1 MIDIIS
7 YMSLIAQ
14 LCSLP
19 TQKLLMSKN
28 LLFVVER
35 VLNQMKKLQITPQE
49 ANCQIS
55 DLLDG
60 KKPESNISKNLQES
74 KDQIPSCHPEFIS
87 GSSPQ
92 KDQITFVSDDDSY
105 SQPSQ
110 NSPKKD
116 SISSM
121 FDMYLSNDDSQSFNN
136 KISNSSFNP
145 FGNLDLNTNQNWNST
160 VNWTPPRTNWNTIAK
175 LNDCVILYRT
185 HSQSRAI
192 EEAFLKA
199 KLPYRLVSGT
209 RFLDRKEI
217 KDVMSIL
224 KFMSNGVDKISLSRF
239 LPLVLDGVGPKT
251 LERILGF
258 LDDPDY
264 PLAPKHQQMI
274 VDLLTR
280 LHNAWSQ
287 STKLID
293 LCKEL
298 QIVSGYSRYLK
309 KEYPIK
315 DEYNDRIENIGE
327 IYSLMLPFDQDESLD
342 LNDKMSAFLAQ
353 ISLMSMV
360 DNTANDPDQPKIN
373 LMSLHQS
380 KGLEYETVFLVGCED
395 GLLPHQNSFNERSDM
410 EEEVR
415 LAYVGVTR
423 AKQNLFLTSAESRIT
438 FGQIKANPASRIF
451 RPFLNKYCS
460 RTK

>member
-60 KKPESNISKNLQES
+60 KKPENTSTKNIQES
-74 KDQIPSCHPEFIS
+74 KDQ
-87 GSSPQ
+87 
-92 KDQITFVSDDDSY
+92 KDSITFVSDDDSY

-110 NSPKKD
+110 NTPKKD

-121 FDMYLSNDDSQSFNN
+121 FDMYLSSDDSQSFDQKN
-136 KISNSSFNP
+136 SNSSFNP
-145 FGNLDLNTNQNWNST
+145 FGNLDLSTNQNWNAT

-209 RFLDRKEI
+209 RFLRSEERRVGKE
-217 KDVMSIL
+217 
-224 KFMSNGVDKISLSRF
+224 
-239 LPLVLDGVGPKT
+239 
-251 LERILGF
+251 
-258 LDDPDY
+258 
-264 PLAPKHQQMI
+264 
-274 VDLLTR
+274 
-280 LHNAWSQ
+280 
-287 STKLID
+287 
-293 LCKEL
+293 C
-298 QIVSGYSRYLK
+298 
-309 KEYPIK
+309 
-315 DEYNDRIENIGE
+315 
-327 IYSLMLPFDQDESLD
+327 
-342 LNDKMSAFLAQ
+342 
-353 ISLMSMV
+353 
-360 DNTANDPDQPKIN
+360 
-373 LMSLHQS
+373 
-380 KGLEYETVFLVGCED
+380 
-395 GLLPHQNSFNERSDM
+395 
-410 EEEVR
+410 
-415 LAYVGVTR
+415 
-423 AKQNLFLTSAESRIT
+423 
-438 FGQIKANPASRIF
+438 
-451 RPFLNKYCS
+451 
-460 RTK
+460 